1 MKKKKNKEENQYYP
15 REDYTA
21 YKKCIEFLQSKS
33 LYAKVDKAYQF
44 YEDRQ
49 WGNNPEG
56 FPSANFITN
65 IVNYKVGTI
74 CQNGLTLSFEP
85 GPVED
90 AKFYESQLVL
100 ANKMSDLFS
109 QTAEQTD
116 LDGKSWE
123 INIAAAVS
131 GLAAAYSYWNEREG
145 KIEMEIKC
153 SPEVL
158 FSNEQETD
166 VQKQE
171 YIFLPYRDTVSN
183 VKRIAKEQGVPE
195 EEIERIAGDDETT
208 YEAGDMAKDEL
219 DTTEGKVTCVIKL
232 WKCDGEVWMKKFT
245 EQLVFYPE
253 TNTTTTL
260 YPIALLP
267 WTAQKGWCRGAG
279 EVYEKIANQIQVN
292 KHYARMSVM
301 NKQHAYPK
309 KVVNT
314 QYVDDVDALD
324 EFGSTIEIAGS
335 PQEIGNIIGYLPF
348 PTVSTDA
355 TRYASELMTITK
367 ENAGASDAAL
377 ANVNLSN
384 TSGAAI
390 IAAKD
395 SASTTLNYQNSRFK
409 TFMEDLGKVWWDIY
423 TFYRPNGIEV
433 SELQTVQLQNG
444 QMAEVEVISQV
455 TREELENANLMI
467 KINTSPKTPYSKYA
481 EEQTLENLLAA
492 QHITFENYV
501 DSLPEDSVAPKDKLL
516 KVIEGKRELQ
526 LIQQQYEMQMQQL
539 MQVIAEMK
547 QALEYATTQR
557 NEYRGKSTAYDDL
570 SQKLPEVAQI
580 GNDVI
585 AQLLNQLN
593 GQNGSQSA
601 ETIANGNA

>member
-1 MKKKKNKEENQYYP
+1 MKKKKDKKENQYYP
-15 REDYTA
+15 REDYA
-21 YKKCIEFLQSKS
+21 EYKKCVDFLQGRS
-33 LYAKVDKAYQF
+33 LYTKVNKAYQF
-44 YEDRQ
+44 YEDRG
-49 WGNNPEG
+49 WGANPEG

-74 CQNGLTLSFEP
+74 CQNGLTLAFEP

-90 AKFYESQLVL
+90 AGLYESQLVL
-100 ANKMSDLFS
+100 ANKMSDLFT

-123 INIAAAVS
+123 VNIAAAVS
-131 GLAAAYSYWNEREG
+131 GLGVAYSYWNEEAG
-145 KIEMEIKC
+145 KIEMEVKC
-153 SPEVL
+153 STEVM

-183 VKRIAKEQGVPE
+183 IKRIAKEQGVPE
-195 EEIERIAGDDETT
+195 EDIERIASDDETT

-219 DTTEGKVTCVIKL
+219 DTGEGKVQCVIKL

-279 EVYEKIANQIQVN
+279 EVYEKIANQIEVN
-292 KHYARMSVM
+292 KHYARMSVI

-314 QYVDDVDALD
+314 TCIEDVDALD
-324 EFGSTIEIAGS
+324 EFGSTIEITGN
-335 PQEIGNIIGYLPF
+335 PQEIANIIGYLPF
-348 PTVSTDA
+348 PTVSADA
-355 TRYASELMTITK
+355 IKYASDIMTITK

-390 IAAKD
+390 VAAKD
-395 SASTTLNYQNSRFK
+395 SAATTLNYQNSRFK

-423 TFYRPNGIEV
+423 TYYRPNGIEV
-433 SELQTVQLQNG
+433 SEIQTVQLQNG
-444 QMAEVEVISQV
+444 QTVEIEVISQV

-467 KINTSPKTPYSKYA
+467 KINTSPTTPYSKYA

-492 QHITFENYV
+492 GHIAFENYV
-501 DSLPEDSVAPKDKLL
+501 VSLPEGSIAPKDKLL
-516 KVIEGKRELQ
+516 KVVEGKRQLQ
-526 LIQQQYEMQMQQL
+526 IMQQQYELQMQQL

-547 QALEYATTQR
+547 QAMEYATAQR
-557 NEYRGKSTAYDDL
+557 NEYQGKSTAYDDL
-570 SQKLPEVAQI
+570 SQKLPQLAQI
-580 GNDVI
+580 GEQVLS
-585 AQLLNQLN
+585 QFT
-593 GQNGSQSA
+593 GQNGTQSA